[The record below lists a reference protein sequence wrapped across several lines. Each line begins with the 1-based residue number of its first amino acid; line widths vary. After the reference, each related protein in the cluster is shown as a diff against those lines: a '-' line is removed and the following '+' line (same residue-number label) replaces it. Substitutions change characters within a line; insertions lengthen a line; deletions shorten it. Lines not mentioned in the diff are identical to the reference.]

1 MEIAEGIWYNIIQ
14 NYNRIICAAVAENK
28 IQKKDIRMNTESEV
42 IKKVV
47 LPCIAM
53 RGVVAFPKIPV
64 NLEIGRSASKRAC
77 DVALGADGL
86 VMLVCQRDSFIEEPS
101 KDDVY
106 TVGVTAKIKQLVK
119 TEEGVYRTLMEPIA
133 RAEIT
138 DFYRVGRYAI
148 AEGLEK
154 TAEYTATSE
163 ETSAV
168 LREIRRTVAEIS
180 SLLPMFSDD
189 VYAQVNRTNDVS
201 LLCDFIAANVIA
213 DIEKRQSLLE
223 IFDPSQRALSLL
235 TELQQER
242 LIMLTEKKINRKVHE
257 RIDKNQR
264 DYYLREQIKAIKS
277 ELGEDEEFDDDDLA
291 EYYEKI
297 KKAKLP
303 EDMREKLVKELKKLS
318 KMPFG
323 SAEGGVVRNYI
334 ETCLEIPF
342 GKETKDRIDIDQA
355 RKILDE
361 DHDGLEE
368 VKARIIEYLAALKLN
383 PELKNQVL
391 CLVGPP
397 GTGKTSVASSIARAM
412 NRKFVRI
419 SLGGVRD
426 EADIRGHRKT
436 YIGSMPGRIINALTQ
451 AGSMNPLILM
461 DEVDKLTRDSH
472 GDPASALLEVL
483 DTEQNK
489 TFRDHFIET
498 PIDLSDCLFI
508 TTANTLSTIPQPLI
522 DRMEIV
528 EMKIYTRAEKF
539 SIARHHLIPKQEKRH
554 GLSGRTLK
562 IDDGALYAIIDEYTS
577 EAGVRQLERMIA
589 KCCRRA
595 AKEIVC
601 DGKKSVR
608 VSIKNLSDY
617 VGTERMSKDRILPE
631 NEVGTV
637 CGMAYT
643 ELGGE
648 IMRIEALALDGAG
661 KIELTG
667 SLGNVMRESA
677 QAAMSFVRSRASSLG
692 IDPEFYKKKDIH
704 IHFPEGAVPKDGP
717 SAGVAIAVAIVSE
730 LTGIAVRRDVAMTGE
745 ITLRG
750 RVLAIGGLREKTMA
764 AYLAG
769 VKTIILPE
777 ENRKDENEILPE
789 VKENV
794 EIIYISSADEAVRLA
809 LCAEPKGA
817 EQAAKGDEK
826 SDGAYVPVAEKRNR
840 RTRIEAK

>member
-1 MEIAEGIWYNIIQ
+1 
-14 NYNRIICAAVAENK
+14 
-28 IQKKDIRMNTESEV
+28 MNTESEV

-138 DFYRVGRYAI
+138 DFYRVGRYVI

>member
-1 MEIAEGIWYNIIQ
+1 
-14 NYNRIICAAVAENK
+14 
-28 IQKKDIRMNTESEV
+28 MNTESEV

-180 SLLPMFSDD
+180 SILPMFSDD

-264 DYYLREQIKAIKS
+264 DYYLREQIKVIKS

-412 NRKFVRI
+412 NRRFVRI

-777 ENRKDENEILPE
+777 ENRKDESEILPE

-794 EIIYISSADEAVRLA
+794 EIIYI
-809 LCAEPKGA
+809 
-817 EQAAKGDEK
+817 
-826 SDGAYVPVAEKRNR
+826 
-840 RTRIEAK
+840 

>member
-1 MEIAEGIWYNIIQ
+1 
-14 NYNRIICAAVAENK
+14 
-28 IQKKDIRMNTESEV
+28 MNTESEV

-303 EDMREKLVKELKKLS
+303 EEMREKLVKELKKLS

-769 VKTIILPE
+769 VKKIILPE
-777 ENRKDENEILPE
+777 ENRKDESEILPE

-809 LCAEPKGA
+809 LCAEPKAA

-826 SDGAYVPVAEKRNR
+826 SDGAYVPIAEKRNR

>member
-1 MEIAEGIWYNIIQ
+1 
-14 NYNRIICAAVAENK
+14 
-28 IQKKDIRMNTESEV
+28 MNTESEV

-201 LLCDFIAANVIA
+201 LLCDFIASNVIA

-303 EDMREKLVKELKKLS
+303 EEMREKLVKELKKLS

-562 IDDGALYAIIDEYTS
+562 IDDGALYTIIDEYTS

-777 ENRKDENEILPE
+777 ENRKDESEILPE

-809 LCAEPKGA
+809 LCAEPKAA

-826 SDGAYVPVAEKRNR
+826 SDGAYVPIAEKRNR

>member
-1 MEIAEGIWYNIIQ
+1 
-14 NYNRIICAAVAENK
+14 
-28 IQKKDIRMNTESEV
+28 MNTESEV

-303 EDMREKLVKELKKLS
+303 EEMREKLVKELKKLS

-412 NRKFVRI
+412 NRRFVRI

-777 ENRKDENEILPE
+777 ENRKDESEILPE

-809 LCAEPKGA
+809 LCAEPKAA

-826 SDGAYVPVAEKRNR
+826 SDGAYVPIAEKRNR

>member
-1 MEIAEGIWYNIIQ
+1 
-14 NYNRIICAAVAENK
+14 
-28 IQKKDIRMNTESEV
+28 MNTESEV

-201 LLCDFIAANVIA
+201 LLCDFIASNVIA

-303 EDMREKLVKELKKLS
+303 EEMREKLVKELKKLS

-412 NRKFVRI
+412 NRRFVRI

-777 ENRKDENEILPE
+777 ENRKDESEILPE

-809 LCAEPKGA
+809 LCAEPKAA

-826 SDGAYVPVAEKRNR
+826 SDGAYVPIAEKRNR

>member
-1 MEIAEGIWYNIIQ
+1 
-14 NYNRIICAAVAENK
+14 
-28 IQKKDIRMNTESEV
+28 MNTESEV

-133 RAEIT
+133 RVEIT

-528 EMKIYTRAEKF
+528 EMKIYTREEKF

-648 IMRIEALALDGAG
+648 IMRIEALAIDGAG

-809 LCAEPKGA
+809 LCAEPKAA

>member
-1 MEIAEGIWYNIIQ
+1 
-14 NYNRIICAAVAENK
+14 
-28 IQKKDIRMNTESEV
+28 MNTESEV

-77 DVALGADGL
+77 DVALGADGI

-342 GKETKDRIDIDQA
+342 GQETKDRIDIDQA

-809 LCAEPKGA
+809 LCAEPKAA

>member
-1 MEIAEGIWYNIIQ
+1 
-14 NYNRIICAAVAENK
+14 
-28 IQKKDIRMNTESEV
+28 MNTESEV

-201 LLCDFIAANVIA
+201 LLCDFIASNVIA

-277 ELGEDEEFDDDDLA
+277 ELGEEEEFDDDDLA

-303 EDMREKLVKELKKLS
+303 EEMREKLVKELKKLS

-412 NRKFVRI
+412 NRRFVRI

-777 ENRKDENEILPE
+777 ENRKDESEILPE

-809 LCAEPKGA
+809 LCAEPKAA

-826 SDGAYVPVAEKRNR
+826 SDGAYVPIAEKRNR

>member
-1 MEIAEGIWYNIIQ
+1 
-14 NYNRIICAAVAENK
+14 
-28 IQKKDIRMNTESEV
+28 MNTESEV

-201 LLCDFIAANVIA
+201 LLCDFIASNVIA

-277 ELGEDEEFDDDDLA
+277 ELGEEEEFDDDDLA

-303 EDMREKLVKELKKLS
+303 EEMREKLVKELKKLS

-412 NRKFVRI
+412 NRRFVRI

-451 AGSMNPLILM
+451 AGSINPLILM

-777 ENRKDENEILPE
+777 ENRKDESEILPE

-809 LCAEPKGA
+809 LCAEPKAA

-826 SDGAYVPVAEKRNR
+826 SDGAYVPIAEKRNR

>member
-1 MEIAEGIWYNIIQ
+1 
-14 NYNRIICAAVAENK
+14 
-28 IQKKDIRMNTESEV
+28 MNTESEV

-235 TELQQER
+235 TELKQER

-528 EMKIYTRAEKF
+528 EMKIYTREEKF

-648 IMRIEALALDGAG
+648 IMRIEALAIDGAG

-809 LCAEPKGA
+809 LCAEPKAA

>member
-1 MEIAEGIWYNIIQ
+1 
-14 NYNRIICAAVAENK
+14 
-28 IQKKDIRMNTESEV
+28 MNTESEV

-201 LLCDFIAANVIA
+201 LLCDFIASNVIA

-303 EDMREKLVKELKKLS
+303 EEMREKLVKELKKLS

-412 NRKFVRI
+412 NRRFVRI

-451 AGSMNPLILM
+451 AGSINPLILM

-562 IDDGALYAIIDEYTS
+562 IDDGALYTIIDEYTS

-777 ENRKDENEILPE
+777 ENRKDESEILPE

-809 LCAEPKGA
+809 LCAEPKAA

-826 SDGAYVPVAEKRNR
+826 SDGAYVPIAEKRNR

>member
-1 MEIAEGIWYNIIQ
+1 
-14 NYNRIICAAVAENK
+14 
-28 IQKKDIRMNTESEV
+28 MNTESEV

>member
-1 MEIAEGIWYNIIQ
+1 
-14 NYNRIICAAVAENK
+14 
-28 IQKKDIRMNTESEV
+28 MNTESEV

-53 RGVVAFPKIPV
+53 RGVVAFPKISV

-303 EDMREKLVKELKKLS
+303 EEMREKLVKELKKLS

-704 IHFPEGAVPKDGP
+704 IHFPEGAIPKDGP

-809 LCAEPKGA
+809 LCAEPKAA

>member
-1 MEIAEGIWYNIIQ
+1 
-14 NYNRIICAAVAENK
+14 
-28 IQKKDIRMNTESEV
+28 MNTESEV

-180 SLLPMFSDD
+180 SILPMFSDD

-277 ELGEDEEFDDDDLA
+277 ELGEEEEFDDDDLA

-303 EDMREKLVKELKKLS
+303 EEMREKLVKELKKLS

-412 NRKFVRI
+412 NRRFVRI

-451 AGSMNPLILM
+451 AGSINPLILM

-562 IDDGALYAIIDEYTS
+562 IDDGALYTIIDEYTS

-777 ENRKDENEILPE
+777 ENRKDESEILPE

-809 LCAEPKGA
+809 LCAEPKAA

-826 SDGAYVPVAEKRNR
+826 SDGAYVPIAEKRNR

>member
-1 MEIAEGIWYNIIQ
+1 
-14 NYNRIICAAVAENK
+14 
-28 IQKKDIRMNTESEV
+28 MNTESEV

-809 LCAEPKGA
+809 LCAEPKAA

-826 SDGAYVPVAEKRNR
+826 NDGAYVPVAEKRNR

>member
-1 MEIAEGIWYNIIQ
+1 
-14 NYNRIICAAVAENK
+14 
-28 IQKKDIRMNTESEV
+28 MNTESEV

-201 LLCDFIAANVIA
+201 LLCDFIASNVIA

-562 IDDGALYAIIDEYTS
+562 IDDGALYTIIDEYTS

-777 ENRKDENEILPE
+777 ENRKDESEILPE

-809 LCAEPKGA
+809 LCAEPKAA

-826 SDGAYVPVAEKRNR
+826 SDGAYVPIAEKRNR

>member
-1 MEIAEGIWYNIIQ
+1 
-14 NYNRIICAAVAENK
+14 
-28 IQKKDIRMNTESEV
+28 MNTESEV

-303 EDMREKLVKELKKLS
+303 EEMREKLVKELKKLS

-412 NRKFVRI
+412 NRRFVRI

-451 AGSMNPLILM
+451 AGSINPLILM

-562 IDDGALYAIIDEYTS
+562 IDDGALYTIIDEYTS

-809 LCAEPKGA
+809 LCAEPKAA

>member
-1 MEIAEGIWYNIIQ
+1 
-14 NYNRIICAAVAENK
+14 
-28 IQKKDIRMNTESEV
+28 MNTESEV

-148 AEGLEK
+148 ADGLEK

-213 DIEKRQSLLE
+213 DIENRQSLLE

-303 EDMREKLVKELKKLS
+303 EEMREKLVKELKKLS

-412 NRKFVRI
+412 NRRFVRI

-562 IDDGALYAIIDEYTS
+562 IDDAALYAIIDEYTS

-809 LCAEPKGA
+809 LCAEPKAA

>member
-1 MEIAEGIWYNIIQ
+1 MK
-14 NYNRIICAAVAENK
+14 VANEVVNK
-28 IQKKDIRMNTESEV
+28 VT
-42 IKKVV
+42 
-47 LPCIAM
+47 LPCIPTRAM
-53 RGVVAFPKIPV
+53 VAFPKIAL
-64 NLEIGRSASKRAC
+64 NLEIGRDASKAAC
-77 DVALGADGL
+77 DAALGTDGL
-86 VMLVCQRDSFIEEPS
+86 VILVCQKMAPIESPKKE
-101 KDDVY
+101 DLY
-106 TVGVTAKIKQLVK
+106 TVGVTARIKQLVK
-119 TEEGVYRTLMEPIA
+119 EEKGIYRALIEPIE

-138 DFYRVGRYAI
+138 DFYRVGKHMV
-148 AEGLEK
+148 AEALEK
-154 TAEYTATSE
+154 RVTYYGDPIEEAALLKSIKASVADISMLFPKFSE
-163 ETSAV
+163 
-168 LREIRRTVAEIS
+168 
-180 SLLPMFSDD
+180 D
-189 VYAQVNRTNDVS
+189 VYSNVSNANDLS
-201 LLCDFIAANVIA
+201 LLCDFVSSNMVAEVENCQ
-213 DIEKRQSLLE
+213 RLLE
-223 IFDPSQRALSLL
+223 TFDPAQRALALL
-235 TELQQER
+235 TELEEEKQ
-242 LIMLTEKKINRKVHE
+242 IMRAEAKINRKVHE
-257 RIDKNQR
+257 RMDKNQR
-264 DYYLREQIKAIKS
+264 DYFLREQIKAIKS

-291 EYYEKI
+291 EYNEKI
-297 KKAKLP
+297 MRANLP
-303 EDMREKLVKELKKLS
+303 QEMREKLIKELKKLS

-323 SAEGGVVRNYI
+323 SAEGGVTRNYI

-342 GKETKDRIDIDQA
+342 GKETKDRIDIAQA

-361 DHDGLEE
+361 DHDGLDD
-368 VKARIIEYLAALKLN
+368 VKTRIIEYLAALKLN
-383 PELKNQVL
+383 PGLKNQVL

-451 AGSMNPLILM
+451 AKTMNPLILM

-554 GLSGRTLK
+554 GLNGRTLK
-562 IDDGALYAIIDEYTS
+562 ISDDALYAIIDEYTA

-595 AKEIVC
+595 AKDIVC

-608 VSIKNLSDY
+608 VTMKNLSDY
-617 VGTERMSKDRILPE
+617 VGTERMTKDKILPE

-648 IMRIEALALDGAG
+648 IMRIEALSLDGVG
-661 KIELTG
+661 KVELTG

-677 QAAMSFVRSRASSLG
+677 QAAMSFVRSRASRLG
-692 IDPEFYKKKDIH
+692 IDPDFYRKKDIH

-717 SAGVAIAVAIVSE
+717 SAGIAIAVAIISE

-769 VKTIILPE
+769 VKTIILPG

-794 EIIYISSADEAVRLA
+794 KIVYISNADEAIKLA
-809 LCAEPKGA
+809 LCAEPKAEEKPCTTEEKTEKTYISAGESHGA
-817 EQAAKGDEK
+817 AA
-826 SDGAYVPVAEKRNR
+826 
-840 RTRIEAK
+840 TIEAVAAT

>member
-1 MEIAEGIWYNIIQ
+1 
-14 NYNRIICAAVAENK
+14 
-28 IQKKDIRMNTESEV
+28 MNTESEV

-201 LLCDFIAANVIA
+201 LLCDFIASNVIA

-223 IFDPSQRALSLL
+223 IFDPSRRALSLL

-303 EDMREKLVKELKKLS
+303 EEMREKLVKELKKLS

-777 ENRKDENEILPE
+777 ENRKDESEILPE

-809 LCAEPKGA
+809 LCAEPKAA

-826 SDGAYVPVAEKRNR
+826 SDGAYVPIAEKRNR

>member
-1 MEIAEGIWYNIIQ
+1 
-14 NYNRIICAAVAENK
+14 
-28 IQKKDIRMNTESEV
+28 MNTESEV

-201 LLCDFIAANVIA
+201 LLCDFIASNVIA

-264 DYYLREQIKAIKS
+264 DYYLREQIKVIKS

-303 EDMREKLVKELKKLS
+303 EEMREKLVKELKKLS

-508 TTANTLSTIPQPLI
+508 TTANTLSTITQPLI

-562 IDDGALYAIIDEYTS
+562 IDDGALYTIIDEYTS

-777 ENRKDENEILPE
+777 ENRKDESEILPE

-809 LCAEPKGA
+809 LCAEPKAA

-826 SDGAYVPVAEKRNR
+826 SDGAYVPIAEKRNR

>member
-1 MEIAEGIWYNIIQ
+1 
-14 NYNRIICAAVAENK
+14 
-28 IQKKDIRMNTESEV
+28 MNTESEV

-201 LLCDFIAANVIA
+201 LLCDFIASNVIA

-277 ELGEDEEFDDDDLA
+277 ELGEEEEFDDDDLA

-303 EDMREKLVKELKKLS
+303 EEMREKLVKELKKLS

-412 NRKFVRI
+412 NRRFVRI

-451 AGSMNPLILM
+451 AGSINPLILM

-562 IDDGALYAIIDEYTS
+562 IDDGALYTIIDEYTS

-777 ENRKDENEILPE
+777 ENRKDESEILPE

-809 LCAEPKGA
+809 LCAEPKAA

-826 SDGAYVPVAEKRNR
+826 SDGAYVPIAEKRNR

>member
-1 MEIAEGIWYNIIQ
+1 
-14 NYNRIICAAVAENK
+14 
-28 IQKKDIRMNTESEV
+28 MNTESEV

-201 LLCDFIAANVIA
+201 LLCDFIASNVIA

-264 DYYLREQIKAIKS
+264 DYYLREQIKVIKS

-562 IDDGALYAIIDEYTS
+562 IDDGALYTIIDEYTS

-777 ENRKDENEILPE
+777 ENRKDESEILPE

-809 LCAEPKGA
+809 LCAEPKAA

-826 SDGAYVPVAEKRNR
+826 SDGAYVPIAEKRNR

>member
-1 MEIAEGIWYNIIQ
+1 
-14 NYNRIICAAVAENK
+14 
-28 IQKKDIRMNTESEV
+28 
-42 IKKVV
+42 
-47 LPCIAM
+47 
-53 RGVVAFPKIPV
+53 
-64 NLEIGRSASKRAC
+64 
-77 DVALGADGL
+77 
-86 VMLVCQRDSFIEEPS
+86 
-101 KDDVY
+101 
-106 TVGVTAKIKQLVK
+106 
-119 TEEGVYRTLMEPIA
+119 
-133 RAEIT
+133 
-138 DFYRVGRYAI
+138 
-148 AEGLEK
+148 
-154 TAEYTATSE
+154 
-163 ETSAV
+163 
-168 LREIRRTVAEIS
+168 
-180 SLLPMFSDD
+180 
-189 VYAQVNRTNDVS
+189 
-201 LLCDFIAANVIA
+201 
-213 DIEKRQSLLE
+213 
-223 IFDPSQRALSLL
+223 
-235 TELQQER
+235 
-242 LIMLTEKKINRKVHE
+242 
-257 RIDKNQR
+257 
-264 DYYLREQIKAIKS
+264 
-277 ELGEDEEFDDDDLA
+277 
-291 EYYEKI
+291 
-297 KKAKLP
+297 
-303 EDMREKLVKELKKLS
+303 
-318 KMPFG
+318 
-323 SAEGGVVRNYI
+323 
-334 ETCLEIPF
+334 
-342 GKETKDRIDIDQA
+342 
-355 RKILDE
+355 
-361 DHDGLEE
+361 
-368 VKARIIEYLAALKLN
+368 
-383 PELKNQVL
+383 
-391 CLVGPP
+391 
-397 GTGKTSVASSIARAM
+397 
-412 NRKFVRI
+412 
-419 SLGGVRD
+419 
-426 EADIRGHRKT
+426 
-436 YIGSMPGRIINALTQ
+436 
-451 AGSMNPLILM
+451 MNPLILM

-809 LCAEPKGA
+809 LCAEPKAA